1 MTPHRHARTGRST
14 LILLLG
20 LIAAAYTAG
29 AATLWYWHGSKL
41 TSADDADPPPRATND
56 PVVALG
62 RLKPAGGYLTISGP
76 PGDQIESLSVSL
88 GSVVTVP
95 ANAEVAQRA
104 PLVVLASNTE
114 RSAEV
119 AVLEKQVQDA
129 RWQREVALS
138 SADLQIELA
147 QQKIDE
153 LKSVSP
159 LEIDALRSKIVP
171 LEQQRDNV
179 KSRRER
185 LLELRTKNSSTV
197 SQQEIEDLTLAEKSA
212 DAELQAAATMVK
224 KAVAGREQGQRAA
237 ELQLKTARDSKQ
249 RAEKDT
255 TMATLQSKLD
265 LARLLRDRST
275 LRAPAGS
282 WRVIK
287 VWGQAGEPTAPQQP
301 ILQLAAVGPMIAVTE
316 VYETDVQRL
325 RQWMKNGSVAA
336 AIKSRALPSELTG
349 AVSVVPD
356 VIVRNAVMDID
367 PAADV
372 DRRVFEVQ
380 VQLDAKSSAI
390 AAGFLNLQVQV
401 ELKPGATHP

>member
-1 MTPHRHARTGRST
+1 MTPLRHARPGRTS
-14 LILLLG
+14 LVLLLV
-20 LIAAAYTAG
+20 LAAAAYTAG

-41 TSADDADPPPRATND
+41 ASADDAEPPPRSAND

-62 RLKPAGGYLTISGP
+62 RLKPAAGYLTISGP
-76 PGDQIESLSVSL
+76 PGDQIESLQVAL

-104 PLVVLASNTE
+104 PLVTLASSTE
-114 RSAEV
+114 RTAEV

-129 RWQREVALS
+129 RAQREAALS
-138 SADLQIELA
+138 AAALQIELA
-147 QQKIDE
+147 QQKLDE
-153 LKSVSP
+153 LKSVTP
-159 LEIDALRSKIVP
+159 LEIDALRSKIGP

-179 KSRRER
+179 KSRKER
-185 LLELRTKNSSTV
+185 LLELRAKNPSTV

-224 KAVAGREQGQRAA
+224 KAVAAREQGLRAA
-237 ELQLKTARDSKQ
+237 ELQLKTARDGRE

-265 LARLLRDRST
+265 LARLLRDRSV
-275 LRAPAGS
+275 LRAPTGS
-282 WRVIK
+282 WRVVK
-287 VWGQAGEPTAPQQP
+287 VWGQPGEPTAPQQP
-301 ILQLAAVGPMIAVTE
+301 ILQLAATGPMIAVTE

-325 RQWMKNGSVAA
+325 RQWLKTGSVTAT
-336 AIKSRALPSELTG
+336 IRSRALPGELSG
-349 AVSVVPD
+349 AVTVVPD
-356 VIVRNAVMDID
+356 VIVRNAIMDID

-380 VQLDAKSSAI
+380 VQLDGKSSAI
-390 AAGFLNLQVQV
+390 AASFLNLQVQV
-401 ELKPGATHP
+401 ELKPGAAQP